1 MKLVNVAALYGM
13 RLRAQLGQE
22 LLALV
27 GIAVGVSLLFAAL
40 VANTS
45 LTASFERV
53 TSGIVGEARFQLTA
67 RGGATI
73 ENRIDAVRRL
83 PGVEAA
89 AEVLEVRGEVRG
101 PRARRSIVLFGVTPE
116 FARLEGALTRGFSYG
131 FIEDVQAMAVPTPL
145 ADTLGAELGQLV
157 ELRLAGRTVSARLLA
172 KLQERDTG
180 GLYNSPIAI
189 APLRYL
195 QALSAE
201 PGRVTRIFVR
211 PLAGREDEVERGLR
225 RLAGGGA
232 DVRPANFD
240 AALFRQASLPT
251 NQSTAMFS
259 IFSAMVGFLFAFS
272 AVLLTVPQRRRLIA
286 DLRIEGYGPGTTAKV
301 LLFDA
306 LVLGVTASLLGIL
319 VGDQLARQLFDQKPT
334 FLEMAFP
341 FGSERIVTFASV
353 AIAAAGGIV
362 ASLAAVLGPMAGSLL
377 RGRDADAAPAERPLS
392 GGRLVGVGLALL
404 AAGAAIVLTSP
415 RSAALGVG
423 GLAVLTLAMLAL
435 LPTLLSA
442 IVRVLDAAT
451 RGMRSIVPF
460 LAITDLRDPAT
471 HLRSLAVAAT
481 GAVAVF
487 GSVAL
492 QGAHADLQ
500 RGLDRTT
507 RDLASIGEVW
517 AVAPGRANLLATS
530 SFAAPAL
537 ARPPGGAIRRIDAY
551 RGSFLDV
558 GDRRVWV
565 LGSPPAARRPVPRGQ
580 MVEGDTERA
589 TRLLRA
595 GGWAI
600 VSSALARQEGLEVG
614 DRLVLPA
621 PEPIPLRVSALST
634 NLGWPPGAIVVGA
647 DDYARAWGDD
657 DVSALQATLA
667 PGATLAEGRRAL
679 AAALGPQTALDVQTS
694 VQRER
699 DQRAASREG
708 LTRLTQIALLVLVSA
723 MIAMAAAM
731 AGMIW
736 QRRAFL
742 ASMKVEGYG
751 TAELWRSLLLE
762 AGILMGAG
770 CVVGATFGL
779 LGQSLLSRA
788 LTAVTGFPVVYSA
801 ALLGAVLSV
810 VAVTVVAVT
819 IVAAFGHRAARITPE
834 VGLR

>member
-45 LTASFERV
+45 LTGSFERV
-53 TSGIVGEARFQLTA
+53 TSGIVGDARFQLAA
-67 RGGATI
+67 RGGATMDDRL
-73 ENRIDAVRRL
+73 EEVRRL
-83 PGVEAA
+83 PGVGAA
-89 AEVLEVRGEVRG
+89 AAVLEVRGEARG
-101 PRARRSIVLFGVTPE
+101 PRGRRSVVVFGVTPE
-116 FARLEGALTRGFSYG
+116 FADLNGSLTRGFSYG
-131 FIEDVQAMAVPTPL
+131 FIERVRAMAVPTPL
-145 ADTLGAELGQLV
+145 ADALGVGLGQLV
-157 ELRLAGRTVSARLLA
+157 DLRIGGRSVSARLLA
-172 KLQERDTG
+172 KLQEGDTG
-180 GLYNSPIAI
+180 GLYDSPIGI

-195 QALSAE
+195 QSLSGND
-201 PGRVTRIFVR
+201 GRISRIFVR
-211 PLAGREDEVERGLR
+211 PLPGREDEVERGLR
-225 RLAGGGA
+225 TIAAGSA
-232 DVRPANFD
+232 DVLPANFD
-240 AALFRQASLPT
+240 GALFRQASQPT
-251 NQSTAMFS
+251 NQSTALFS

-272 AVLLTVPQRRRLIA
+272 AVLLTVPQRGRLIA
-286 DLRIEGYGPGTTAKV
+286 DLRIEGYGPATIAKV

-306 LVLGVTASLLGIL
+306 LVLGVSASLVGIL
-319 VGDQLARQLFDQKPT
+319 LGDQLARQLFDQKPT

-341 FGSERIVTFASV
+341 FGSERIVTVASV

-362 ASLAAVLGPMAGSLL
+362 ASLAAVLGPMSGALL
-377 RGRDADAAPAERPLS
+377 RGRGEEAGVQGPALPES
-392 GGRLVGVGLALL
+392 WLVTAGFVLLALSL
-404 AAGAAIVLTSP
+404 LVVAFSP
-415 RSAALGVG
+415 RSTVLAVG
-423 GLAVLTLAMLAL
+423 GLALLTLAMLAL
-435 LPTLLSA
+435 LPTLLRG
-442 IVRVLDAAT
+442 IVRLLDAAT
-451 RGMRSIVPF
+451 SGMRSIVPF
-460 LAITDLRDPAT
+460 LAIMDLRDPAT
-471 HLRSLAVAAT
+471 RLRSLAVAAT
-481 GAVAVF
+481 GAVAVL

-500 RGLDRTT
+500 RGLDHTS
-507 RDLASIGEVW
+507 RDLSSIGDVW

-530 SFAAPAL
+530 SFAQPRL
-537 ARPPGGAIRRIDAY
+537 ARPGGAIRSVDAY
-551 RGSFLDV
+551 RGTFLDV

-565 LGSPPAARRPVPRGQ
+565 VGSPATARRPVPRGQ

-589 TRLLRA
+589 TRLLRG

-600 VSSALARQEGLEVG
+600 VSSALARQQGLEVG
-614 DRLVLPA
+614 DRFVLPA
-621 PEPIPLRVSALST
+621 PRPIALRVSALST
-634 NLGWPPGAIVVGA
+634 NLGWPPGAIVVNA
-647 DDYARAWGDD
+647 DDFARAWGSD

-667 PGATLAEGRRAL
+667 PGATLADGRRAL
-679 AAALGPQTALDVQTS
+679 REALGPAAALDVQTS
-694 VQRER
+694 AQRER

-742 ASMKVEGYG
+742 AAMKVEGYS

-770 CVVGATFGL
+770 CAIGALFGL

-788 LTAVTGFPVVYSA
+788 LTEITGFPVVYSTA
-801 ALLGAVLSV
+801 VAGALLSV
-810 VAVTVVAVT
+810 VTVTVVAVA